1 MMPLLPLPS
10 PRLLTSSP
18 GQVSNL
24 ATHLLITILGVQP
37 FLIAVPCV
45 IAVASVIL
53 FVITWK
59 LFQEF
64 GWSIYKQIG
73 ASVQMRQRFLIY
85 QIFVALLKF
94 DFFFCTSPSS
104 SNSNLSV
111 LGFEIQFL
119 VIIISIT
126 DAEFGIT
133 IAAIPITIVILIFC
147 AWSVRHESKVGMIT
161 TIFCFLG
168 GLAYFLF
175 KVYFLALNLLMKP
188 AVGANVSTIPG
199 VQVHTCPPPPCN
211 FRYVKLAVQYLLMA

>member
-10 PRLLTSSP
+10 PPRSRFTSIP
-18 GQVSNL
+18 GQVSSL
-24 ATHLLITILGVQP
+24 MTTHLLTIIIGVQA

-45 IAVASVIL
+45 IAVAAAIL
-53 FVITWK
+53 FLITWK

-94 DFFFCTSPSS
+94 DFFFCTSLSS
-104 SNSNLSV
+104 SNSDLSV

-147 AWSVRHESKVGMIT
+147 AWSVRHESFVGMIT

-175 KVYFLALNLLMKP
+175 KV
-188 AVGANVSTIPG
+188 
-199 VQVHTCPPPPCN
+199 
-211 FRYVKLAVQYLLMA
+211 